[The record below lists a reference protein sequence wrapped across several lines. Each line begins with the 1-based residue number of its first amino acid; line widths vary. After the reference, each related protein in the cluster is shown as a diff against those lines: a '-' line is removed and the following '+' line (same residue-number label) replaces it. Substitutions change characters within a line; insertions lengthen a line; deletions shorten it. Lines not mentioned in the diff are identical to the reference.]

1 VKVNIVLHGS
11 PFIITVELPKET
23 DFVSWCKFIRSDGG
37 IFSNELHIPYD
48 KILGMGLPDKI
59 MMQGPNAPTSETKQ

>member
-11 PFIITVELPKET
+11 PFILTVELPKEA
-23 DFVSWCKFIRSDGG
+23 DFVAWCKHVKADGG

-48 KILGMGLPDKI
+48 KILGMGMPDKI
-59 MMQGPNAPTSETKQ
+59 QVNTPNAPTTETTQ